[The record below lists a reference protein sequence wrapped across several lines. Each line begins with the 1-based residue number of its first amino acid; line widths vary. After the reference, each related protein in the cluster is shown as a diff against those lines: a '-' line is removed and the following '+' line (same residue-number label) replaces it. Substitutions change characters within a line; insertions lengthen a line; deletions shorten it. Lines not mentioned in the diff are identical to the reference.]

1 LDNKEQI
8 EQNLI
13 KGCVNG
19 DRKSQEE
26 FYRIFASKMYT
37 ICLSYATIKDDAMDI
52 LQDGFIKAFRN
63 IKKFNSEGSLEGWVR
78 RIIVNTAIDYYRK
91 SKKEIS
97 FLDSAEIQISD
108 QGKDNVFSNFG
119 LEDILGYLN
128 KLPEGA
134 RLIFNLYA
142 VEGYNH
148 REIAKKLNVTEGT
161 SKSQF
166 NRART
171 LLKEWMGPEFAG

>member
-1 LDNKEQI
+1 LENKEQI
-8 EQNLI
+8 EKELLKGCI
-13 KGCVNG
+13 KGA
-19 DRKSQEE
+19 RKSQEE
-26 FYRIFASKMYT
+26 FYRLLAPKMYT
-37 ICLSYATIKDDAMDI
+37 ICLSYATKKDDAMDI
-52 LQDGFIKAFRN
+52 LQDGFIKAFKN
-63 IKKFNSEGSLEGWVR
+63 IKKFDSQGSLEGWLR

-91 SKKEIS
+91 YKKEIP
-97 FLDSAEIQISD
+97 FLDSGEIQISD
-108 QGKDNVFSNFG
+108 QGKESVLSSLG

-142 VEGYNH
+142 IEGYNH
-148 REIAKKLNVTEGT
+148 KEIAKKLNVSEGT

-171 LLKEWMGPEFAG
+171 LLKEWMGPGFAR

>member
-1 LDNKEQI
+1 MSHKEEI
-8 EQNLI
+8 EQELVKGCI
-13 KGCVNG
+13 KGN
-19 DRKSQEE
+19 RKSQEE
-26 FYRIFASKMYT
+26 FYKIFAPKMYT
-37 ICLSYATIKDDAMDI
+37 ICLSYANRKDDAMDI

-63 IKKFNSEGSLEGWVR
+63 IKKFNSDGSLEGWLR

-91 SKKEIS
+91 HKKEIP

-108 QGKDNVFSNFG
+108 QGKENVFSSLG
-119 LEDILGYLN
+119 LEDILGYLSR
-128 KLPEGA
+128 LPDGA

-142 VEGYNH
+142 IEGYNH

-171 LLKEWMGPEFAG
+171 LLKEWMGPSFAK